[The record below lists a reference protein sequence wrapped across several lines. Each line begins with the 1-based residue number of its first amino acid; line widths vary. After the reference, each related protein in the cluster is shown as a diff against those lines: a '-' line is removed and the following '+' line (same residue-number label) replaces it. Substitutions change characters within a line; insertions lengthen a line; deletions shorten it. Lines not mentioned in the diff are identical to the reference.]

1 MSSQP
6 GGGSGGQEA
15 KPLFGGDGGG
25 LAFAPLGGGLPGAG
39 DHLDGGTEN
48 NSLFGQSSG

>member
-1 MSSQP
+1 M
-6 GGGSGGQEA
+6 

-25 LAFAPLGGGLPGAG
+25 GAALHFAPLGGGLPGAG

-48 NSLFGQSSG
+48 NSLFGQSSGQNAVAAP